1 MRVFVSKHQA
11 GLGRRKEEEGGGGGG
26 KGGKGGGGGEGGE
39 EGGGRGRERKEG
51 TFVPAAAA
59 HCCFAGKHPAAQKS
73 PEIAL

>member
-26 KGGKGGGGGEGGE
+26 KGGEGGE